1 MTHLISCIEI
11 CIYSFL
17 NFKFAAVED
26 GEAKKEVINLLE
38 PLICK
43 CSPRWFVSSYL
54 SGKYETSETDV
65 EVDNSTML
73 KSREPGAMDT
83 GMHLHTALADLLAKR
98 AMGELSHEEYNE
110 KVKNLT
116 GPAGVEER
124 RKELEKKMEERRA
137 LSGGNAQGTP
147 IKCSEFDWSV
157 PNLSEHH

>member
-1 MTHLISCIEI
+1 
-11 CIYSFL
+11 
-17 NFKFAAVED
+17 
-26 GEAKKEVINLLE
+26 
-38 PLICK
+38 
-43 CSPRWFVSSYL
+43 
-54 SGKYETSETDV
+54 
-65 EVDNSTML
+65 ML

-147 IKCSEFDWSV
+147 IKCSEFDRSV
-157 PNLSEHH
+157 PNSERTSLECVSISSMFSSQLLYFINTFILFHEFTHFLLK